1 MLLKKDKKS
10 GWEIVGGI
18 WGDDKT
24 FSAKVSRKQLE

>member
-10 GWEIVGGI
+10 DWEIDGGI

-24 FSAKVSRKQLE
+24 FSAKVSHRQLE